1 MAYRNSGRLWV
12 RLAVMV
18 TLAVPSVSWGQAAKA
33 KKPPTAEPEVEEITV
48 TAQKREEPL
57 QETPLSVTA
66 VTSEALQQKGITDV
80 VDLGE
85 AVPNLRITSNPGSP
99 ASTTVTMRGITQ
111 GDPEVALQPKVGM
124 YVDGVYIAK
133 IVGSNLDLE
142 DLDRVEVLRG
152 PQGTLYGRNTIG
164 GAVNFVSKKPDEQR
178 SVTFKNEVGAFDTY
192 DTRAMYDGRLT
203 FNVPLLGK
211 SGFNQSEDL
220 GMFSLRQTV
229 GYKNHDGFYQN
240 SLPPQAPALPTT
252 GGGRDYVN
260 LNRIYETTALRWQPM
275 KELTLDYSFEYH
287 RYRDHPTA
295 FQDTFVY
302 PGPLEGVLGPYILKN
317 RSDVIANNS
326 IFMRDLT
333 SLHQLRD
340 DGNHR
345 LHSLT
350 GAWDLGDL
358 GPFGD
363 VTVKSIASY
372 RSFTYQSDQDLDG
385 SPLHLAEFSQVNDIQ
400 TWSEEL
406 QWIGTLP
413 RIHYVGGLY
422 YYGEYTMQNE
432 DQVLGAVAGPSGTFN
447 LPYKNFTK
455 TKSYAPFGQ
464 ATWTPPILS
473 DKLSFT
479 LGIRYTQD
487 QVHMDHI
494 WLCPSGPACAFEPP
508 FNISGGKAFGGWDG
522 VSPMG
527 DASYQWTDD
536 LMTYFRVS
544 RGYQSGGF
552 TPTAPTR
559 DLFTT
564 FQPERLL
571 AFELGEKS
579 QWLDNRLRINA
590 DGFFSY
596 YENLQESIF
605 HASPSLGAFS
615 EEGNADRAEIW
626 GMEFEGTAIP
636 VRGIEATAN
645 YSFIAPKYTKWI
657 DQLTDALGN
666 PLFDPVTHKPIVGDV
681 SSQRAFPFAPNH
693 QVTVGL
699 TYTAPPTTT
708 GTFSAHLDTY
718 WQDKVIFIANN
729 QGPSALGA
737 QANEGW
743 AYAVVNGRLAYTGI
757 PLQKGSLDV
766 ALFARNL
773 FDRKYRTYGIDF
785 GPQLGFAGNIYGDPL
800 TLGVQMI
807 YNFAES

>member
-1 MAYRNSGRLWV
+1 MGCSKLRGWGV
-12 RLAVMV
+12 RLAVMIAL
-18 TLAVPSVSWGQAAKA
+18 TAPSPTWGQAAKA
-33 KKPPTAEPEVEEITV
+33 KKAPAAEPEVEEITV

-57 QETPLSVTA
+57 QETPLSITA
-66 VTSEALQQKGITDV
+66 ITGETLKEKGVNDV
-80 VDLGE
+80 VDLGQ

-99 ASTTVTMRGITQ
+99 ASTTITMRGVTQ
-111 GDPEVALQPKVGM
+111 GDPEVSLQPKVGM
-124 YVDGVYIAK
+124 YVDGIYIAK

-152 PQGTLYGRNTIG
+152 PQGTLYGRNTIA
-164 GAVNFVSKKPDEQR
+164 GAVNFVTKKPDEER

-192 DTRAMYDGRLT
+192 DTRASYDGRLT

-211 SGFNQSEDL
+211 NGLNQSDDV
-220 GMFSLRQTV
+220 GMLSIRQTV

-240 SLPPQAPALPTT
+240 ALPPGAPAAPTPS
-252 GGGRDYVN
+252 GGHDFVN
-260 LNRIYETTALRWQPM
+260 LNRLYETTALRWEPN
-275 KELTLDYSFEYH
+275 KDLTFDYSFEYH

-295 FQDTFVY
+295 FQDTFIY
-302 PGPLEGVLGPYILKN
+302 PRITGVPGSGPVDGLLNPYIEKN
-317 RSDVIANNS
+317 RSNVTANNA
-326 IFMRDLT
+326 IFMRDVN
-333 SLHQLRD
+333 SVHQLRD

-345 LHSLT
+345 LHTLS

-358 GPFGD
+358 GALGD

-372 RSFTYQSDQDLDG
+372 RSFTYQSEQDLDG
-385 SPLHLAEFSQVNDIQ
+385 SPLHLGDFSQVNDIQ

-406 QWIGTLP
+406 QWIGTLA
-413 RIHYVGGLY
+413 RIRYVGGFY

-432 DQVLGAVAGPSGTFN
+432 DQVLFGLAGPAGAFN

-455 TKSYAPFGQ
+455 TKSYAPYGQ
-464 ATWTPPILS
+464 ATWTPPILN

-487 QVHMDHI
+487 QVHMDHL

-508 FNISGGKAFGGWDG
+508 FSASAGKAFGGWDG

-544 RGYQSGGF
+544 RGFQSGGF

-559 DLFTT
+559 DLFQS
-564 FQPERLL
+564 FKPERLL

-596 YENLQESIF
+596 YENLQESVF
-605 HASPSLGAFS
+605 HSSPTLGAFS

-626 GMEFEGTAIP
+626 GMEFEGSAIP
-636 VRGIEATAN
+636 MRGVEAMAN

-657 DQLTDALGN
+657 DVPDPTNPAL
-666 PLFDPVTHKPIVGDV
+666 KADV
-681 SSQRAFPFAPNH
+681 SSQRAFPFSPNH
-693 QVTVGL
+693 QVTLGL
-699 TYTAPPTTT
+699 TYTAPPSPT
-708 GTFSAHLDTY
+708 GTFSAHVDTY
-718 WQDKVIFIANN
+718 WQDKVVFIANN
-729 QGPSALGA
+729 ATPGA
-737 QANEGW
+737 QADEGW
-743 AYAVVNGRLAYTGI
+743 AYALANARLAYTGI

-766 ALFARNL
+766 ALFAHNI

-785 GPQLGFAGNIYGDPL
+785 GPQLGWAGNVYGDPR
-800 TLGVQMI
+800 TVGVQMV
-807 YNFAES
+807 YNFRES